1 MAWTIVWRWSYYFSF
16 DLLKKVME
24 EEKRVDLKSDE
35 WVLIIK
41 NDAFIATI
49 FLFSSYFIISFPLL
63 VFYY

>member
-1 MAWTIVWRWSYYFSF
+1 
-16 DLLKKVME
+16 ME